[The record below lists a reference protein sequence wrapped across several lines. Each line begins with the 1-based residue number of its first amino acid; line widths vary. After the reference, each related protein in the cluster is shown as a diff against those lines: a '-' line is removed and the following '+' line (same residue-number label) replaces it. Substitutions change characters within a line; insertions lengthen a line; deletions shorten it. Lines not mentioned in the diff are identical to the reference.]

1 MGVKVF
7 CVEFT
12 SLNLS
17 LKREYNITKIDHIR
31 SDKVQDVLRCVD
43 SFLFVLYL
51 GLCYVKEKF
60 NSFQAS
66 LQKVITNKLVCVL

>member
-7 CVEFT
+7 CVELT

-17 LKREYNITKIDHIR
+17 LKREYNITNLDPIR

-43 SFLFVLYL
+43 
-51 GLCYVKEKF
+51 
-60 NSFQAS
+60 
-66 LQKVITNKLVCVL
+66 